1 MLVDINGV
9 YVNPELVAVVR
20 ESSLD
25 SDQTVI
31 FTAGQSAVDGGH
43 LIDEDIDV
51 VIEKLNTA
59 QMQMLAE
66 RLLADADEPVEH
78 AADHSQPD

>member
-20 ESSLD
+20 ESSLND
-25 SDQTVI
+25 DQTVI
-31 FTAGQSAVDGGH
+31 FTAGQSATDSGH
-43 LIDEDIDV
+43 LIDEDIEI
-51 VIEKLNTA
+51 VIESLNTA

-78 AADHSQPD
+78 AADRSQPD

>member
-31 FTAGQSAVDGGH
+31 FTAGQSAVDSGH
-43 LIDEDIDV
+43 LIDEDIEI
-51 VIEKLNTA
+51 VIESLNTA

-66 RLLADADEPVEH
+66 RLLADADEEVESASNH
-78 AADHSQPD
+78 GQPE

>member
-31 FTAGQSAVDGGH
+31 FTAGQSAVDSGH
-43 LIDEDIDV
+43 LIDEDIEI
-51 VIEKLNTA
+51 VIESLNTA

-66 RLLADADEPVEH
+66 RLLADADESVE
-78 AADHSQPD
+78 

>member
-43 LIDEDIDV
+43 LIDEDIEI
-51 VIEKLNTA
+51 VIESLNTA

-78 AADHSQPD
+78 AADRSQPD